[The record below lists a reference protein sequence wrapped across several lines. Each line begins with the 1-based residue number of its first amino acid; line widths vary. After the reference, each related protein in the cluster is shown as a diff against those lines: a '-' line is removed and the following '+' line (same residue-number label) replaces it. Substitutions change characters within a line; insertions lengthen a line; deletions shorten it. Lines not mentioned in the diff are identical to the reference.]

1 MVIAV
6 DGMGGDH
13 APAEIVKGCVDAAD
27 RFGVEILL
35 VGPRDV
41 MEAELHRRG
50 ARRATGPAIS
60 VVHASEY
67 LVEGEHPAFALR
79 KKRDASVAVAV
90 RLVKEGRADAALSA
104 GPTGG
109 VTAAALGILGALE
122 DLSRPVVG
130 GRILEFTP
138 GSILMDLGANVDCQ
152 PYQLLDFAVIG
163 SVYAEKMMGIPDPT
177 VALLSVG
184 AEKGKGNQL
193 VLETTPLLEASG
205 LNFIGNV
212 EGYDIPLGKANVIL
226 CDGFVGNIVVKFA
239 ENLGKA
245 AAAWLEERLSGQL
258 PEDAV
263 RRLANELRR
272 ATNTADTFGGGPL
285 WAVDGVACVAHG
297 RSRAPAITGAIEQAK
312 LAVERDLVGAFRRE
326 LAQARRKQGT
336 ERP

>member
-1 MVIAV
+1 
-6 DGMGGDH
+6 
-13 APAEIVKGCVDAAD
+13 
-27 RFGVEILL
+27 
-35 VGPRDV
+35 
-41 MEAELHRRG
+41 
-50 ARRATGPAIS
+50 
-60 VVHASEY
+60 
-67 LVEGEHPAFALR
+67 
-79 KKRDASVAVAV
+79 VAVAV

-138 GSILMDLGANVDCQ
+138 NTILMDLGANVDCQ

-163 SVYAEKMMGIPDPT
+163 SVYAEKIMGIPDPA

-193 VLETTPLLEASG
+193 VLETTPLLESSG
-205 LNFIGNV
+205 LNFIGSV

-245 AAAWLEERLSGQL
+245 AAAWLEERLSGEIS
-258 PEDAV
+258 EDAV
-263 RRLANELRR
+263 RRVTEELRR

-285 WAVDGVACVAHG
+285 WAVDGVVCVAHG
-297 RSRAPAITGAIEQAK
+297 RSRASAIIGAVEQAK
-312 LAVERDLVGAFRRE
+312 AAVEKDLVGAFRRE
-326 LAQARRKQGT
+326 LAKTRSKRET